1 MTEFTAK
8 KAQELRIPTTS
19 TPEKLE
25 CTRFAFDSKVVRFG
39 TLTIAASYYH
49 RGSGKNGYFWAAYK
63 NEGGIENDTNLEAV
77 GNDYYE
83 DEGHALKAAFEWAT
97 EWA

>member
-1 MTEFTAK
+1 MTEYTAK

-25 CTRFAFDSKVVRFG
+25 AGRFIYDKVVKFG
-39 TLTIAASYYH
+39 NLTIASIYCD
-49 RGSGKNGYFWAAYK
+49 RGNGRRGYFWAAYK
-63 NEGGIENDTNLEAV
+63 NEGGIEDNTNLEAV

-83 DEGHALKAAFEWAT
+83 DEGHALMAAFEWAAQ
-97 EWA
+97 WA